1 MYQKWYKKQAF
12 SCNKTRTINTTFSDN
27 NRVKTVSKT
36 GIMVQAKD
44 HQSASNFGG
53 VSMATSWESVD
64 VGCPFYRASDGIY
77 IRCEGL
83 AGLTMTIYF
92 SDKQRKADL
101 MERYCNCRWEDCPFH
116 KEVAALY
123 E

>member
-1 MYQKWYKKQAF
+1 MP
-12 SCNKTRTINTTFSDN
+12 
-27 NRVKTVSKT
+27 KT
-36 GIMVQAKD
+36 GIMVQAKG
-44 HQSASNFGG
+44 HQNASNFGG
-53 VSMATSWESVD
+53 VSMPNSWESVD
-64 VGCPFYRASDGIY
+64 VGCPFYRASDGVY

-92 SDKQRKADL
+92 SDRQRKAVL

-116 KEVAALY
+116 KEVAAQY

>member
-92 SDKQRKADL
+92 SDK
-101 MERYCNCRWEDCPFH
+101 
-116 KEVAALY
+116 
-123 E
+123 